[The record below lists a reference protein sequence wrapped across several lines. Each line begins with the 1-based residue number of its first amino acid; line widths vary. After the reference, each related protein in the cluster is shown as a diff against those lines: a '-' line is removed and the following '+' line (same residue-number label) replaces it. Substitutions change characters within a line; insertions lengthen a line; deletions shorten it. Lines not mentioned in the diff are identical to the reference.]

1 MWICPK
7 CGREFK
13 RTNQDH
19 YCGKAPESVDEYI
32 ARQSPE
38 ACAHLTE
45 LRSLLRRSVPGVTEQ
60 IAWSM
65 PRYKKDGHDLS
76 FAACKKHVSFY
87 VDAEILERF
96 RPQLSGYVIRKNA
109 LYLPYDLPLPLEVLE
124 EVVNEC
130 FHPSASL

>member
-1 MWICPK
+1 M
-7 CGREFK
+7 
-13 RTNQDH
+13 
-19 YCGKAPESVDEYI
+19 DEYI

-38 ACAHLTE
+38 ARLHLTE

-76 FAACKKHVSFY
+76 FAACKKHVSLY

-109 LYLPYDLPLPLEVLE
+109 LYLPYDRPLPLELMEAMVK
-124 EVVNEC
+124 EC
-130 FHPSASL
+130 FHPSTSL